1 MGGVVKLATGG
12 KKKSIA
18 DIAPEP
24 QKQTKQTASKAE
36 TEMAMQKQS
45 SLRARQ
51 GRGGLFAR
59 SLGDTQ
65 DTLGG

>member
-1 MGGVVKLATGG
+1 MSSVVKLATGG
-12 KKKSIA
+12 KKESIA
-18 DIAPEP
+18 DITPEP
-24 QKQTKQTASKAE
+24 QKQTVSKAE
-36 TEMAMQKQS
+36 TEMAMKKQS